1 MNYMWNEKYFFFI
14 QRLYRDFPS
23 QKDFLTVKCSVRILM
38 TGQIGWSPDGLKDEQ
53 RDKRDQNPGEE
64 NGEFPGETDEC
75 GTNRAGHPT
84 CKATHQTMIVPT
96 VAKLSQGQNSAGEKT
111 DQSWAGTECEDG
123 KDLQMEVLR

>member
-1 MNYMWNEKYFFFI
+1 MLCKNFDDRTD
-14 QRLYRDFPS
+14 RLVSRW
-23 QKDFLTVKCSVRILM
+23 T
-38 TGQIGWSPDGLKDEQ
+38 KDEQ
-53 RDKRDQNPGEE
+53 WDKRDQNPGEE

-111 DQSWAGTECEDG
+111 DQSSQAD
-123 KDLQMEVLR
+123 